1 MKTKNHPLNIR
12 LPAHLRSQI
21 DRRSATAGQSRSAVI
36 IELIAAG
43 ISAADRPDPEPFDG
57 QKLADEIA
65 AIRADL
71 QKLIAFVNN

>member
-1 MKTKNHPLNIR
+1 
-12 LPAHLRSQI
+12 
-21 DRRSATAGQSRSAVI
+21 VI